1 MKNRIWSLLAATS
14 VMAVV
19 VGCANY
25 RWTSR
30 VPDELRTVA
39 VPVFENRTKS
49 SELGP
54 IVTQYV
60 LREFQREGTF
70 KIRRAGDSS
79 IEVQGVIVSATGGPL
94 SYDRSYDNRG
104 NEFKYTVTAEVSIIN
119 KDTGKVLQ
127 DSRRYIAETTYL
139 AIGGDYLTGR
149 GDASAR
155 IAVDLARQIVDDVT
169 SWPYNKP
176 AGTGRIEGVQ
186 K

>member
-1 MKNRIWSLLAATS
+1 MTSTKFRLIAAAALAFA
-14 VMAVV
+14 A
-19 VGCANY
+19 GCANY

-30 VPDELRTVA
+30 VPEELRTVA
-39 VPVFENRTKS
+39 VPVFENRS
-49 SELGP
+49 MSAELGP

-79 IEVQGVIVSATGGPL
+79 IEVQGVILSASSGAL

-104 NEFKYTVTAEVSIIN
+104 REYRYSVKVAVSIIN

-127 DSRRYIAETTYL
+127 DNRPYMAETTYL
-139 AIGGDYLTGR
+139 AIGGDMLTAR
-149 GDASAR
+149 RDAAAR
-155 IAVDLARQIVDDVT
+155 IAVDIARQIVDDVT

-176 AGTGRIEGVQ
+176 AGTGRVEGVQ

>member
-1 MKNRIWSLLAATS
+1 MTKRIFRIVSAAALAFA
-14 VMAVV
+14 
-19 VGCANY
+19 VGCVDY

-30 VPDELRTVA
+30 VPEEIRTVA
-39 VPVFENRTKS
+39 VPVFENRTS
-49 SELGP
+49 SAELGP

-79 IEVQGVIVSATGGPL
+79 IEVQGAIVSATQGAL

-104 NEFKYTVTAEVSIIN
+104 REYRYTVKAEVSIIN

-127 DSRRYIAETTYL
+127 DNRPYVAETTTL
-139 AIGGDYLTGR
+139 AIGGDVLTAR
-149 GDASAR
+149 RDAAAR

-176 AGTGRIEGVQ
+176 AGTGRVEGVQ

>member
-1 MKNRIWSLLAATS
+1 MTGRIFRIVSFAALAFA
-14 VMAVV
+14 A
-19 VGCANY
+19 GCAGY

-30 VPDELRTVA
+30 VPEELRTVA
-39 VPVFENRTKS
+39 VPNFENRTMS
-49 SELGP
+49 AELGP
-54 IVTQYV
+54 IVTQHV

-79 IEVQGVIVSATGGPL
+79 IEVQGAIVSAVQGAL

-104 NEFKYTVTAEVSIIN
+104 RTYRYMVRAEVSIIN

-127 DSRRYIAETTYL
+127 NNRSYTAETTTL
-139 AIGGDYLTGR
+139 AVGGDLLTAR
-149 GDASAR
+149 RDASAR

-176 AGTGRIEGVQ
+176 AGTGRIEGIQ

>member
-1 MKNRIWSLLAATS
+1 MTSRIFRLAFIAA
-14 VMAVV
+14 VMA
-19 VGCANY
+19 GCANY

-30 VPDELRTVA
+30 VPEELRTVA
-39 VPVFENRTKS
+39 VPVFENRTHS
-49 SELGP
+49 AELGP

-70 KIRRAGDSS
+70 KIRRTGDSS
-79 IEVQGVIVSATGGPL
+79 IEVQGTIISAAGGTL

-104 NEFKYTVTAEVSIIN
+104 REFRYTVVAEVSIIN

-127 DSRRYIAETTYL
+127 NNRRYNATTTYL
-139 AIGGDYLTGR
+139 VIGGDILTGR
-149 GDASAR
+149 RDAAAR
-155 IAVDLARQIVDDVT
+155 VAVELARQIVDDVT

-176 AGTGRIEGVQ
+176 AGTGRAEGVQ

>member
-1 MKNRIWSLLAATS
+1 MHIKIERLVSIAVLAAL
-14 VMAVV
+14 A
-19 VGCANY
+19 GCANY

-30 VPDELRTVA
+30 VPEEMRTVA
-39 VPVFENRTKS
+39 VPVFENRTMS

-60 LREFQREGTF
+60 LREFEREGTF

-79 IEVQGVIVSATGGPL
+79 IEVQGALVSTSQGAL
-94 SYDRSYDNRG
+94 SYDRTYDNRG
-104 NEFKYTVTAEVSIIN
+104 RECRYRVVAEVSIIN

-127 DSRRYIAETTYL
+127 DNRRYAAETTYL
-139 AIGGDYLTGR
+139 AIGGDVITGR
-149 GDASAR
+149 RNASKR
-155 IAVDLARQIVDDVT
+155 IAADLARQIVDDVL

-176 AGTGRIEGVQ
+176 AGTGKVEGAQ